1 MKFKN
6 DPEIKVTD
14 DLKWHGKKTPI
25 QSPPKPKY
33 NNNKLSLFVLV
44 GCFVFSSWPHLSTW
58 RFWGLGSN
66 LTTAV
71 TKPRPPGNP
80 IGSF

>member
-1 MKFKN
+1 MNQERETMKFKN

-33 NNNKLSLFVLV
+33 YYYYYYF
-44 GCFVFSSWPHLSTW
+44 
-58 RFWGLGSN
+58 
-66 LTTAV
+66 LTRA
-71 TKPRPPGNP
+71 
-80 IGSF
+80 